1 MGNTRTKP
9 WGFRHGT
16 RQKFSKKHKCKGM
29 PGISRYLP
37 VFKRGDYVDIVV
49 DASIQKG
56 MPYGFYHGRTGQ
68 VFNVNRNAIGVEVT
82 KVVGNRQMRKRLH
95 IRLEHLR
102 KSRCNEAFLKRVK
115 ENDRKKTDAKLQ
127 GEKVNCKRIPEGPK
141 AMKIVKAKAEDV
153 EVLAP
158 LPFIENYF

>member
-1 MGNTRTKP
+1 MGV
-9 WGFRHGT
+9 
-16 RQKFSKKHKCKGM
+16 
-29 PGISRYLP
+29 SRYLP

-56 MPYGFYHGRTGQ
+56 MPYGFYHGRTGV

-95 IRLEHLR
+95 VRLEHLR

-115 ENDRKKTDAKLQ
+115 ENDQKKSDAKLL
-127 GEKVNCKRIPEGPK
+127 GLPVPNCKRSPEGPK
-141 AMKIVKAKAEDV
+141 DMKIVKAKKEDV